1 MVDTVKFNVGG
12 RHFEVS
18 RNLIEQNPDTM
29 LAKMISETWDNEPDK
44 PMFIDR
50 DGDKFSL
57 VLDYL
62 RYGSIELPV
71 SIPTAMFQRELDYYS
86 ITGSNGSVTQE
97 QRKTFAEMTKE
108 INGDFR
114 HHDLKCKIWQLATCL
129 SIKFHKVN
137 LSKGKAILKGDF
149 KDNNLTETDFVFGPG
164 SLTVAQVKS
173 AETMLKMFLND
184 FYGLQIIFNKC
195 NASSIIYSVQ
205 SATTS

>member
-18 RNLIEQNPDTM
+18 RDLIEQNPDTM
-29 LAKMISETWDNEPDK
+29 LAKMISETWENEPDK

-57 VLDYL
+57 ILDYL

-97 QRKTFAEMTKE
+97 QRKTIALMTKE
-108 INGDFR
+108 INRDFR

-129 SIKFHKVN
+129 SIKFHECN
-137 LSKGKAILKGDF
+137 LKKGKDILQDKFNDS
-149 KDNNLTETDFVFGPG
+149 NLTDFGFGSG
-164 SLTVAQVKS
+164 SLTIAQVKG

-184 FYGLQIIFNKC
+184 FYGLQIIFINC
-195 NASSIIYSVQ
+195 NAVINYTVKLC
-205 SATTS
+205 